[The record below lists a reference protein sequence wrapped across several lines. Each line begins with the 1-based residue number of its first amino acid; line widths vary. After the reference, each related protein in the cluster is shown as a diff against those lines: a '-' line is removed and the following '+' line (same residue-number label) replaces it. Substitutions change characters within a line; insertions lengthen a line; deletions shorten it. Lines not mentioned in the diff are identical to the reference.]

1 MTDQVPAPK
10 RTGLLAPLDR
20 YFKVSERGS
29 NFAREIR
36 GGLATFFAMAYIVVL
51 NPLIIGTAPDINGDT
66 LGIPQVAAVTAL
78 VAAVSSMLMG
88 VISRYPFAIASGM
101 GLNAILAYV
110 LAPMMTWS
118 DVMGLVVIE
127 GVIMLVL
134 VLTGF
139 RNAVGGGAAAQPA
152 AATATSTTA
161 VEAPVEAPAE
171 ESPKPTKKTR
181 SKQSFA
187 ADTEPEKTA
196 KPGKKAKA
204 SEEQA
209 SEGKAEGKAEGKV
222 KGGKKTKAKDGAE
235 KPKAKRGKK

>member
-152 AATATSTTA
+152 AATAARWPSSSGPGSTTTA
-161 VEAPVEAPAE
+161 SPLGACSTQVFVPSSVIGPGLGARTSVTQAGSCANTPVVDSVTCTVMAILPRR
-171 ESPKPTKKTR
+171 P
-181 SKQSFA
+181 
-187 ADTEPEKTA
+187 
-196 KPGKKAKA
+196 
-204 SEEQA
+204 
-209 SEGKAEGKAEGKV
+209 
-222 KGGKKTKAKDGAE
+222 
-235 KPKAKRGKK
+235 